1 MDFRVSHKDSFCKVK
16 LNNQLNLKSLFN
28 WHDLCN
34 NKITQAV
41 IGVIMRRIFL
51 EQVHYSVESNSLY
64 YRVLSHANKMLCI
77 SVLGVLITLLI
88 SYPYAGYFSIPVQI
102 FTHISTIVLAAI
114 VKVSYV
120 LRCVAQ
126 HGLGQEVR

>member
-1 MDFRVSHKDSFCKVK
+1 ME
-16 LNNQLNLKSLFN
+16 LNNALNLKCLFN
-28 WHDLCN
+28 WHGLCN
-34 NKITQAV
+34 NKITKAV
-41 IGVIMRRIFL
+41 IGVVMSSIFL
-51 EQVHYSVESNSLY
+51 GQVNYSVKSNSLY

-77 SVLGVLITLLI
+77 SVFGVLITLLI

-102 FTHISTIVLAAI
+102 FAHISTIVLAAI

>member
-1 MDFRVSHKDSFCKVK
+1 MIGHKDSFCKVK
-16 LNNQLNLKSLFN
+16 LNNILNLKRLFN
-28 WHDLCN
+28 WYGLCN
-34 NKITQAV
+34 NKITKAV
-41 IGVIMRRIFL
+41 IGVVMSSIFL
-51 EQVHYSVESNSLY
+51 EQVNYSVKSNSLY

-102 FTHISTIVLAAI
+102 FAHISTIVLAAI
-114 VKVSYV
+114 IKVSYV

>member
-1 MDFRVSHKDSFCKVK
+1 MSS
-16 LNNQLNLKSLFN
+16 
-28 WHDLCN
+28 
-34 NKITQAV
+34 
-41 IGVIMRRIFL
+41 IFL
-51 EQVHYSVESNSLY
+51 GQVNYSVNSNSLY

-77 SVLGVLITLLI
+77 SLLGVLITLLI

-102 FTHISTIVLAAI
+102 FAHISTIVLAAI
-114 VKVSYV
+114 IKVSYV